1 MADKNEILE
10 QVKQVKALTEDLLE
24 YQSLDTAVA
33 YRRVE
38 NRVRRQ
44 SRKQLFLGALSR
56 IAVVLLLPLLVSSL
70 VLSYLYVGGRSGANR
85 TQAVLAWHEVHSAP
99 GTVTRLELPDRS
111 VVWLNARSTLVYPA
125 VFTGREREVRL
136 SGEGY
141 FEVESD
147 PQHPFYVTTSEG
159 VKVKAYGT
167 KFNVNAYADEPTVDA
182 VLERGHVDVIARNR
196 QARLEPGQGAA
207 FDKNT
212 GRMAVDAVS
221 LEETTGWKDG
231 KLVFRN
237 TPLEVVL
244 KKLSRRYNVDIVL
257 HQKGNKEYKYRAT
270 FTTETVEQIL
280 DYLKL
285 TAPIRWSYRR
295 PEQNQDASFTPP
307 RMDVYVK

>member
-1 MADKNEILE
+1 MAAKNEILE
-10 QVKQVKALTEDLLE
+10 QVKKVKALTEDMLE
-24 YQSLDTAVA
+24 YRSIDTPAA
-33 YRRVE
+33 YE
-38 NRVRRQ
+38 QVRHRIQRQ
-44 SRKQLFLGALSR
+44 SRKRFFLGALSR

-70 VLSYLYVGGRSGANR
+70 VLSYLYVGLRSGAD
-85 TQAVLAWHEVHSAP
+85 QADGEIAWHQVCSAP

-111 VVWLNARSTLVYPA
+111 VVWLNARSTLAYPA
-125 VFTGREREVRL
+125 VFNGDEREVRL

-141 FEVESD
+141 FEVTSD
-147 PQHPFYVTTSEG
+147 PQHPFYVATAEG

-167 KFNVNAYADEPTVDA
+167 KFNVNAYADEPSVDA
-182 VLERGHVDVIARNR
+182 ALERGHIDVIARDR
-196 QARLEPGQGAA
+196 QARLEPGQGVA

-212 GRMAVDAVS
+212 GRMTVAAVS

-237 TPLEVVL
+237 TPLETVL
-244 KKLSRRYNVDIVL
+244 KKLSRRYNVAIVL

-295 PEQNQDASFTPP
+295 PEQNQDASFTHP
-307 RMDVYVK
+307 RIDVYVK